1 MEWQDWLE
9 KTEPTGLT
17 ARQKKLAKE
26 IADGD
31 NEDHKQQFTPTLN
44 PKEASWE
51 TWLEKTKN
59 PMGLKGN
66 RGYNTRLYED
76 TETHHVG
83 IHDNKNDDIHEISGT
98 GSNYIDEIG
107 QDTSPAHSTKP
118 KGTILDPVK
127 RSWESW
133 LEKNDPCWEG
143 YEQYGMKDKE
153 GKKVPNCVK
162 KADESKP
169 LNKPMRDDGSK
180 KFKVFVR
187 DPSTGNIITVRFGDP
202 NMEIKRDNPERRSS
216 FRARHKC
223 SEQKD
228 ITSAAYWSCK
238 MWEKTSS
245 VSDNVNK
252 SNWELWL
259 EKNNATET
267 SHKEGEK
274 KEEWNGKF
282 DNSTT
287 RDDAKDEKAESEEE
301 SLEELTDGKLE
312 EVEKLKAWEVFL
324 EKNQYP
330 QDNKS
335 EKKDEDGDSEIN
347 YETGTKLQESKE
359 TGQATLTDDK
369 HRDMENEDTSNN
381 LTERFRKGNLK
392 GQKQGAG
399 RKGYYNAGDSGGV
412 PKGWAGKYGKGG
424 KSFGAE
430 QWGGTMSGDSAR
442 PNADGTRTTLEGLRQ
457 QIQRINEHE
466 NKKELSSTGQ
476 PATSHQKEVAEIESV
491 GKSWELFLEK
501 GITYKEQNVGVHK
514 EQPYAKART
523 AKEIREAAENVKS
536 KIVLD
541 EDMKKSWN
549 EWLEKMQGAGDA
561 RFGNQHLTGME
572 QKPVADDESIEL
584 SAESDKNNEKQE
596 KTEDKED
603 KDNKPYK
610 ALSQE

>member
-17 ARQKKLAKE
+17 PKQRKLAKE

-31 NEDHKQQFTPTLN
+31 KDDHTQYYTK
-44 PKEASWE
+44 ASWE
-51 TWLEKTKN
+51 T
-59 PMGLKGN
+59 
-66 RGYNTRLYED
+66 
-76 TETHHVG
+76 
-83 IHDNKNDDIHEISGT
+83 
-98 GSNYIDEIG
+98 
-107 QDTSPAHSTKP
+107 
-118 KGTILDPVK
+118 
-127 RSWESW
+127 W

-143 YEQYGMKDKE
+143 YEQYGMKDKD

-169 LNKPMRDDGSK
+169 LNKPMRDDGNK

-187 DPSTGNIITVRFGDP
+187 DPSTGNIVTVRFGDP

-287 RDDAKDEKAESEEE
+287 RDGVKDEKAESEEE

-312 EVEKLKAWEVFL
+312 EVEKLKSWEVFL
-324 EKNQYP
+324 KATVGGGTEHSVGESFTEEEAKKRPDMQKKNPPKYIKSHFANSNTGKDAVIGTGEQIP
-330 QDNKS
+330 TPKVGTFQDTK
-335 EKKDEDGDSEIN
+335 
-347 YETGTKLQESKE
+347 GTK
-359 TGQATLTDDK
+359 
-369 HRDMENEDTSNN
+369 N
-381 LTERFRKGNLK
+381 LTENDVTAGAVRTAKKYPELKQYVPEAQVEEDKGL
-392 GQKQGAG
+392 G
-399 RKGYYNAGDSGGV
+399 GDTETPV
-412 PKGWAGKYGKGG
+412 KTQEELDKEFYERTQPEPKGT
-424 KSFGAE
+424 KS
-430 QWGGTMSGDSAR
+430 DKKVLAR
-442 PNADGTRTTLEGLRQ
+442 RKR
-457 QIQRINEHE
+457 
-466 NKKELSSTGQ
+466 
-476 PATSHQKEVAEIESV
+476 
-491 GKSWELFLEK
+491 KSWELWLEK
-501 GITYKEQNVGVHK
+501 DALDGKQGIDGLPKSSIKPILADAQEVIDRDDRGKKNEMYK
-514 EQPYAKART
+514 
-523 AKEIREAAENVKS
+523 S
-536 KIVLD
+536 
-541 EDMKKSWN
+541 
-549 EWLEKMQGAGDA
+549 WLEKMQGAGDA

-572 QKPVADDESIEL
+572 QKPVADDESIDL